1 MVKVSW
7 LLLTIR
13 GMVDI
18 IIVLGSKVRVEIKV
32 LRTLGVYG
40 NGGDMLANV

>member
-1 MVKVSW
+1 MVKVRW

-18 IIVLGSKVRVEIKV
+18 IIVSGSKVRVEIKV
-32 LRTLGVYG
+32 L
-40 NGGDMLANV
+40 

>member
-1 MVKVSW
+1 MVKVRW

-32 LRTLGVYG
+32 L
-40 NGGDMLANV
+40 

>member
-32 LRTLGVYG
+32 L
-40 NGGDMLANV
+40 

>member
-1 MVKVSW
+1 MVKVRW

-13 GMVDI
+13 GMVDV

-32 LRTLGVYG
+32 L
-40 NGGDMLANV
+40 